1 MKYVFLF
8 LLSTFCFLSP
18 IDAKHDATEK
28 LPPVQNGWD
37 KEEDGNRSLSEAP
50 SLFRNANLVYVY
62 SEKQLDNVSIGI
74 TDMQGNT
81 YHYEVTTIPA
91 GMYYAVSI
99 ESLPAGQYYL
109 YVYQGSNYVIG
120 ILTI

>member
-1 MKYVFLF
+1 MKCNQKVGRFLY
-8 LLSTFCFLSP
+8 
-18 IDAKHDATEK
+18 D
-28 LPPVQNGWD
+28 
-37 KEEDGNRSLSEAP
+37 
-50 SLFRNANLVYVY
+50 ANLVYVY

-109 YVYQGSNYVIG
+109 YVYQGSNYIIG
-120 ILTI
+120 MLTI